1 MYGEVELFAAINVV
15 LVSSRAA
22 ERDDV
27 AVRVFNVEILRAP
40 RRHFQRLEDLGAIS
54 DTLFVECFD
63 AVDSARGIEVLV
75 FPTMLAL
82 RRILGRFFQMQFQS
96 IQTADSVES
105 APGLT
110 ETETQRLVVRDRAL
124 KVVDEELRSE
134 RSDTRL
140 GLVRHFF
147 LRLLEQFCIK
157 AEIDKDKKSSV
168 YHSMTDYRRPKISFA
183 KQI

>member
-1 MYGEVELFAAINVV
+1 MSPAAH
-15 LVSSRAA
+15 RAT

-40 RRHFQRLEDLGAIS
+40 GRHFQRLEDLGAIS
-54 DTLFVECFD
+54 DTLFVECLD
-63 AVDSARGIEVLV
+63 AVDARRGIEVLM

-82 RRILGRFFQMQFQS
+82 GRILGRFFQMQFQS

-105 APGLT
+105 APRFA
-110 ETETQRLVVRDRAL
+110 ETETQPLVVGDRAL

-140 GLVRHFF
+140 GLVRHGYTF
-147 LRLLEQFCIK
+147 
-157 AEIDKDKKSSV
+157 
-168 YHSMTDYRRPKISFA
+168 SFA
-183 KQI
+183 GLTDQASAARHCFWRRVGWMRC